1 MLKRLVQNTVVSAI
15 VFGGVAVLGVVV
27 IPIIIRTWG
36 VTEFGLIV
44 LARLLLPSGLL
55 GTIDFGLSEVTTQVV
70 ARAREHRN
78 WDIVGSQLLLLTI
91 VSILLAIVLSI
102 ATWFTIPLMVAQF
115 RIEPAHTASFTSI
128 LRYTVIANL
137 LLFPALV
144 WEGVVKGFERY
155 SFLRLAE
162 FLTTALYVAATIY
175 LARGGYSY
183 DVVAYGFLGSNVLRA
198 LILLGAAA
206 AAFGRYRTTLSLP
219 APDVRHDVLTRCFLV
234 MQGKLIGGII
244 APIQPFLIGIYLGPQ
259 SVGIYDTLVRIPRLV
274 KVVASLLTSALLP
287 VVSRLDQRDNV
298 ERFNRFGE
306 AGIALLPMVTVPPMV
321 AAAVLSPAIMQ
332 IWIGPQIAPY
342 AAWMGVMFIVTMSFQ
357 YVIFGNT
364 LFMTRT
370 KVQSR
375 LNLLMGIHLVIWAL
389 VTLAAAHWLEERAYI
404 LGQTIGTVAI
414 MPWQLS
420 VFVKELN
427 IDRRRFL
434 VAISTHLAILS
445 LGALMLAAFLH
456 FRSDPGLVM
465 IAVLTCVY
473 SAAAWIA
480 QYLLM
485 LDRRERSLFLNFGKS
500 FLGRQQDASPA
511 LL

>member
-1 MLKRLVQNTVVSAI
+1 MLKRLVQNTVISAI
-15 VFGGVAVLGVVV
+15 VFGAVAVLGVVV

-55 GTIDFGLSEVTTQVV
+55 GIIDFGLPEVTTQVV

-78 WDIVGSQLLLLTI
+78 WAIGGSQLLLLTI
-91 VSILLAIVLSI
+91 VSVLLAGTLS
-102 ATWFTIPLMVAQF
+102 ALSWFMIPLMVAQF
-115 RIEPAHTASFTSI
+115 KIEPAHVASFTDI
-128 LRYTVIANL
+128 LRYTTAANL

-155 SFLRLAE
+155 GLLRVAE
-162 FLTTALYVAATIY
+162 FFTTALYVAATIY
-175 LARGGYSY
+175 VANAGYPY
-183 DVVAYGFLGSNVLRA
+183 EVVAYCFLGSNVLRA
-198 LILLGAAA
+198 LILLGSAT
-206 AAFGRYRTTLSLP
+206 AAFQRYRTTLSMP
-219 APDVRHDVLTRCFLV
+219 SRDVRKDVLTRCLLV

-287 VVSRLDQRDNV
+287 VVSRLDQRANV
-298 ERFNRFGE
+298 KQFNRFGE

-332 IWIGPQIAPY
+332 IWIGPQITPY
-342 AAWMGVMFIVTMSFQ
+342 AHWMGVMFVVAMSAQ

-375 LNLLMGIHLVIWAL
+375 LNWLMSIQLAIWAV
-389 VTLAAAHWLEERAYI
+389 VTFATAQWLGERAYI
-404 LGQTIGTVAI
+404 LGQAIGTVATL
-414 MPWQLS
+414 PWQLS
-420 VFVKELN
+420 IFVKELQ
-427 IDRRRFL
+427 IAPKKFL
-434 VAISTHLAILS
+434 VAVCTHLAILAV
-445 LGALMLAAFLH
+445 GAVMLAAFLH
-456 FRSDPGLVM
+456 FRAYPGIVM
-465 IAVLTCVY
+465 IAILMCAY

-480 QYLLM
+480 QYFLV
-485 LDRRERSLFLNFGKS
+485 LDRKERSLFLDFGRS
-500 FLGRQQDASPA
+500 FLGRPDASPA
-511 LL
+511 IL

>member
-1 MLKRLVQNTVVSAI
+1 MLKRFVQNTVVSAI
-15 VFGGVAVLGVVV
+15 VFGAVAVLGVVV
-27 IPIIIRTWG
+27 IPVIIRTWG

-44 LARLLLPSGLL
+44 LARLLLPNGLL

-78 WDIVGSQLLLLTI
+78 WDIGGSQLLLLTI
-91 VSILLAIVLSI
+91 ASILLAIALSV
-102 ATWFTIPLMVAQF
+102 AAWLAVPLLVTQF
-115 RIEPAHTASFTSI
+115 KVEPAHTASFASI
-128 LRYTVIANL
+128 LRYTAVANL

-155 SFLRLAE
+155 SLLRIAE

-175 LARGGYSY
+175 AARAGYHY
-183 DVVAYGFLGSNVLRA
+183 DVVAYCFLGSNVLRA
-198 LILLGAAA
+198 LILFGAAA

-287 VVSRLDQRDNV
+287 VVSRLDQRANV
-298 ERFNRFGE
+298 EQFNHFGK

-321 AAAVLSPAIMQ
+321 AAAVLAPAIMQ

-375 LNLLMGIHLVIWAL
+375 LNLLMAVHIVIWA
-389 VTLAAAHWLEERAYI
+389 VITLATAHWLAERAYI
-404 LGQTIGTVAI
+404 LGQTIGTAAI
-414 MPWQLS
+414 VPWQMS
-420 VFVKELN
+420 VFVKELK
-427 IDRRRFL
+427 IDRKRFL
-434 VAISTHLAILS
+434 IAISTHFAILL
-445 LGALMLAAFLH
+445 LGALMLGAFLH
-456 FRSDPGLVM
+456 FRTDPGLVM
-465 IAVLTCVY
+465 IAILMCVF
-473 SAAAWIA
+473 SAGAWTA